1 MTNKFA
7 LHVEIFQHWLDNFE
21 LVSFDVEKEDINSTR
36 SILEKI
42 VNLQNIDA
50 FEIELLYA
58 LSMDNATMQKNDF
71 IKFQAK
77 TVVNFLNSEILTYVE
92 KESL

>member
-7 LHVEIFQHWLDNFE
+7 LHVELFNYWLDNFE
-21 LVSFDVEKEDINSTR
+21 LICFDVEDEDMDATKTMI
-36 SILEKI
+36 EKLTK
-42 VNLQNIDA
+42 LQNIDA
-50 FEIELLYA
+50 YEIELLYA

>member
-21 LVSFDVEKEDINSTR
+21 LVNFDVEDEDMDETKT
-36 SILEKI
+36 L
-42 VNLQNIDA
+42 LQKLIKNENIDQK
-50 FEIELLYA
+50 EIELLYA
-58 LSMDNATMQKNDF
+58 LSMDNATEQRSDF

-77 TVVNFLNSEILTYVE
+77 KIINFLNSDILQNVIRE
-92 KESL
+92 